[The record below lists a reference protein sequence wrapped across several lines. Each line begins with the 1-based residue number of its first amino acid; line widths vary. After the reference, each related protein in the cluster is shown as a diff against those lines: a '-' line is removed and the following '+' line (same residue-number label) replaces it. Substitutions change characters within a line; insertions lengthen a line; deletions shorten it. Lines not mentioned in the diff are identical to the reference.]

1 MNAIRVHEFG
11 PPEVL
16 RLETLPD
23 PPPPGDGQ
31 VLVRLRAIGVNA
43 VDTYIRAG
51 NYGALPALPYIPGS
65 DAAGTVEAIGEQVLE
80 WRVGDRVYI
89 GGTLAGRALGAYAE
103 LAVCDRRQVHRLSDR
118 VSFEQGAA
126 VNIPYATAYRALV
139 HKAQARPGEA
149 VLIHGASGGVGLAAV
164 QLAQALGLRVI
175 ATAGSEAGLHIVR
188 EQGAPVV
195 LDHRLPNYLDAVAD
209 VTGGRGIDVVLE
221 MLANVNLAHDLAV
234 LAKNGRVVVVGNRGT
249 IEINPREIMRREAS
263 VTGVFLFNATADELL
278 SIHAALEA
286 GLANGTLRPVI
297 GQQFAL
303 ADAGRAHEA
312 ILKPGACG
320 KIVLIP

>member
-1 MNAIRVHEFG
+1 MKAIRVHQFG

-16 RLETLPD
+16 QLETLPD
-23 PPPPGDGQ
+23 LAPGPGQ
-31 VLVRLRAIGVNA
+31 VLVRIRAAGVNP

-51 NYGALPALPYIPGS
+51 NYGGLPALPYIPGS
-65 DAAGTVEAIGEQVLE
+65 DAAGTVEAVGDQVPE

-89 GGTLAGRALGAYAE
+89 GGTAAGRALGAYAE
-103 LAVCDRRQVHRLSDR
+103 LAVCERRQVHRLSDR

-126 VNIPYATAYRALV
+126 VNVPYATAYRALV
-139 HKAQARPGEA
+139 HKAHAQPGEA

-164 QLAQALGLRVI
+164 QLALALGLRVI
-175 ATAGSEAGLHIVR
+175 ATAGSERGLHIVR
-188 EQGAPVV
+188 EQGAHVV
-195 LDHRLPNYLDAVAD
+195 LDHRQPDYLDPLAD
-209 VTGGRGIDVVLE
+209 FTVGRGVDVVLE

-234 LAKNGRVVVVGNRGT
+234 LGKNGRVMVIGNRGS

-263 VTGVFLFNATADELL
+263 ITGVFLFNATPDDLL

-286 GLANGTLRPVI
+286 GLANGTLRPVVN
-297 GQQFAL
+297 QQFAL
-303 ADAGRAHEA
+303 ADAARAHA
-312 ILKPGACG
+312 AVLQPGAAG

>member
-1 MNAIRVHEFG
+1 MKAIRVHQFG

-16 RLETLPD
+16 QLETLPD
-23 PPPPGDGQ
+23 PVPAAGQ
-31 VLVRLRAIGVNA
+31 VLVRVRASGVNP

-51 NYGALPALPYIPGS
+51 NYGTLPAVPYIPGS
-65 DAAGTVEAIGEQVLE
+65 DSAGTVAAVGDQVPE

-103 LAVCDRRQVHRLSDR
+103 LAVCDRRQIHRLNDR

-126 VNIPYATAYRALV
+126 VNVPYATAYRALV
-139 HKAQARPGEA
+139 HKAHAQPGEA

-164 QLAQALGLRVI
+164 QLALALGLRVI
-175 ATAGSEAGLHIVR
+175 ATAGSERGLHIVR
-188 EQGAPVV
+188 EQGAHVV
-195 LDHRLPNYLDAVAD
+195 LDHRQPNHLDPLAD
-209 VTGGRGIDVVLE
+209 LTVGRGVDIVLE
-221 MLANVNLAHDLAV
+221 MLANVNLAHDLTV
-234 LAKNGRVVVVGNRGT
+234 LGKNGRIVVIGNRGS

-286 GLANGTLRPVI
+286 GLANGTLRPVVN
-297 GQQFAL
+297 QQFAL
-303 ADAGRAHEA
+303 ADAARAHTA
-312 ILKPGACG
+312 VLQPGACG

>member
-1 MNAIRVHEFG
+1 MKAIRVHQFG
-11 PPEVL
+11 PPEVM
-16 RLETLPD
+16 RPETLPD
-23 PPPPGDGQ
+23 PTPGPGQ
-31 VLVRLRAIGVNA
+31 VLVRLRAVGVNA

-51 NYGALPALPYIPGS
+51 KYGTLPTLPFTPGA
-65 DAAGTVEAIGEQVLE
+65 DAAGTIESVGPEVPE

-89 GGTLAGRALGAYAE
+89 GGTQAGRALGAYSEVAIS
-103 LAVCDRRQVHRLSDR
+103 DRRQVHRLNER

-139 HKAQARPGEA
+139 HKAHAQPGEA

-164 QLAQALGLRVI
+164 QLAMAMGLRVI
-175 ATAGSEAGLHIVR
+175 ATAGSETGLQIVR

-195 LDHRLPNYLDAVAD
+195 LDHRQPNYLDPVAD
-209 VTGGRGIDVVLE
+209 VTGGRGVDIILE
-221 MLANVNLAHDLAV
+221 MLANVNLARDLTLV
-234 LAKNGRVVVVGNRGT
+234 AKNGRVIVIGNRGT
-249 IEINPREIMRREAS
+249 IEIDPREIMRREAS
-263 VTGVFLFNATADELL
+263 VTGVFFFSSLPDELL

-303 ADAGRAHEA
+303 ADAARAHTA
-312 ILKPGACG
+312 VLQPGACG
-320 KIVLIP
+320 KIVLVP

>member
-1 MNAIRVHEFG
+1 MKAIRVHQFG

-16 RLETLPD
+16 QLETLPD
-23 PPPPGDGQ
+23 PVPAAGQ
-31 VLVRLRAIGVNA
+31 VLVRVRASGVNP

-51 NYGALPALPYIPGS
+51 NYGTLPAVPYIPGS
-65 DAAGTVEAIGEQVLE
+65 DAAGTVAAVGDQVPE

-103 LAVCDRRQVHRLSDR
+103 LAVCDRRQIHRLNDR

-126 VNIPYATAYRALV
+126 VNVPYATAYRALV
-139 HKAQARPGEA
+139 HKAHAQPGEA

-164 QLAQALGLRVI
+164 QLALALGLRVI
-175 ATAGSEAGLHIVR
+175 ATAGSERGLHIVR
-188 EQGAPVV
+188 EQGAHVV
-195 LDHRLPNYLDAVAD
+195 LDHRQLNHLDPLAD
-209 VTGGRGIDVVLE
+209 LTVGRGVDIVLE
-221 MLANVNLAHDLAV
+221 MLANVNLAHDLTV
-234 LAKNGRVVVVGNRGT
+234 LGKNGRIVVIGNRGS

-286 GLANGTLRPVI
+286 GLTNGTLRPVVN
-297 GQQFAL
+297 QQFAL
-303 ADAGRAHEA
+303 ADAARAHTA
-312 ILKPGACG
+312 VLQPGACG